1 MTVNETASPE
11 LKQEIKLLILETL
24 KFDDVTP
31 EEVENNALLFDEEEG
46 LGIDS
51 VDALEIVAALQ
62 RKYGVRIDDQNIG
75 RFIIRSVDT
84 ISDFV
89 HTQQLGIP
97 YVPPEADQV
106 AEE

>member
-1 MTVNETASPE
+1 MSETASAE
-11 LKQEIKLLILETL
+11 LKLEIKLLILETL

-31 EEVENNALLFDEEEG
+31 EEVDDAALLFDEEQG

-75 RFIIRSVDT
+75 RFIIRSIDT

-89 HTQQLGIP
+89 HCQQNGLPFI
-97 YVPPEADQV
+97 PPEVQ
-106 AEE
+106 EEQT